1 MQGSRIVSLRTA
13 DGLEHP
19 VSETRHPGRSYGMQF
34 HTTFTENTAQL
45 ARKLKNGTTVRL
57 LLILPE

>member
-1 MQGSRIVSLRTA
+1 
-13 DGLEHP
+13 
-19 VSETRHPGRSYGMQF
+19 MQF